1 MMLAKAITGSQYD
14 ILLEQIAARQ
24 DEFGQDAI
32 SEADEAESE
41 LETVL
46 AEAISLGLT
55 TEAAVNR
62 MRRHVESGRFSPDH
76 YLKLWNKRLNEHSTP
91 SAVEDAVNEVAEEAE
106 EAEKEEDEGEPEDEQ
121 TELPSAS
128 QLSRL
133 KKAELVDL
141 AKERDLPHSGTKAD
155 IIARLTEE
163 E

>member
-1 MMLAKAITGSQYD
+1 M
-14 ILLEQIAARQ
+14 
-24 DEFGQDAI
+24 
-32 SEADEAESE
+32 
-41 LETVL
+41 
-46 AEAISLGLT
+46 
-55 TEAAVNR
+55 NR

-91 SAVEDAVNEVAEEAE
+91 SAVEDAVNEVTE

-121 TELPSAS
+121 AELPSAS

-141 AKERDLPHSGTKAD
+141 AKERGLPHSGTKAD